1 MDSETLIL
9 LRNFSTLFLE
19 LVTAVIGSLYYHK
32 YKDSLLKYFIFYLWF
47 VVFVEYLGYFHGKYF
62 AQGSNHLLYNIFYII
77 SFGYLFFLYGSIL
90 KKKKKIVK
98 YSYIVYIITFTV
110 YGFFT
115 DYLTEFQTIPYVV
128 GASLLILAI
137 IFYFTEI
144 LATEKVLHTKKN
156 LLFWISVGLLLFYVG
171 SIPFTITINYY
182 AQIKEGISFLFAINY
197 CLIIILNLCYI
208 IGFIWS
214 NKKQLY

>member
-1 MDSETLIL
+1 MDSETLIF
-9 LRNFSTLFLE
+9 LRNSSTFFQLA
-19 LVTAVIGSLYYHK
+19 TALIGSIYYYK
-32 YKDSLLKYFIFYLWF
+32 YKDSLLKHFIFYLWF
-47 VVFVEYLGYFHGKYF
+47 IVLMEYSGFIIRKYF
-62 AQGSNHLLYNIFYII
+62 EIQSNHLLYNVFYVI
-77 SFGYLFFLYGSIL
+77 SFAYLFYLYNSVL

-98 YSYIVYIITFTV
+98 YSYIVYIITLII
-110 YGFFT
+110 YGFFVG
-115 DYLTEFQTIPYVV
+115 DINEFQTIPYVV

-182 AQIKEGISFLFAINY
+182 ANIKGVSYLFAINY
-197 CLIIILNLCYI
+197 SLIIVLNLCYI